1 MENNFTFEWDA
12 LLGIALAV
20 CVTIAFVIK
29 FVFNKNTIIIKNS
42 QLDNTNIQN
51 VKKSNNE

>member
-1 MENNFTFEWDA
+1 MENNFTFEWDT

-20 CVTIAFVIK
+20 CVTIALVIK

-51 VKKSNNE
+51 VKNSNNE

>member
-20 CVTIAFVIK
+20 CVTIALVIK

-51 VKKSNNE
+51 VKNSNNE

>member
-1 MENNFTFEWDA
+1 MENHFTFEWDA

-20 CVTIAFVIK
+20 CVTIALVIK

>member
-20 CVTIAFVIK
+20 CVTIALVIK
-29 FVFNKNTIIIKNS
+29 FVFNKNIIIIKNS

>member
-20 CVTIAFVIK
+20 CVTIALVIK